1 MMDYHDIGSRVK
13 RLNPIW
19 ALGTGMDVGE
29 LSPYIRTVCLN
40 ILLEIFQREVRDDNR
55 RTISD
60 MESITDA
67 VIRNLKLKTIKER
80 NERIV
85 EGLIWSGDPRYL
97 SSFKAPFFNEET
109 GQWEEHI
116 FRYLEEEEGSS
127 IPEEQIYVYKLTEDS
142 YEMIFM
148 SHEIL
153 DELDIDIQSWVAL
166 QLIKSG
172 NYRDALDRLQRLII
186 RVRKLTKKEERLGIE
201 IKRNPKNI
209 NKYNQIIGK
218 DHRRNVD
225 NQFAEEKER
234 YMEMEKILSK
244 IIDAPELEDE
254 ISTLLDRINETREL
268 HDTLAQLV
276 IENVKTIIVIRKN
289 YYHHLWKKPRT
300 SFKESIWEDLILQ
313 KGFVNPDDMF
323 QVLIKLFSPKK
334 PLIYPLDWS
343 LEQVVTKPMVDIDT
357 EDDRNDGGEELL
369 TIPSIDWKPTAEL
382 WRSVFL
388 QLLNEGTVN
397 AESIFSDEET
407 RLQWLQNKHAVELW
421 NQFVNSTLLVS
432 KQDLLNSSDQRIR
445 LLKELIHIDK
455 RFEELLNIPIFT
467 EFIEGDYVQFKL
479 KDTRG
484 LIMTNYR
491 ILLKGGV
498 PNHA

>member
-1 MMDYHDIGSRVK
+1 M
-13 RLNPIW
+13 
-19 ALGTGMDVGE
+19 
-29 LSPYIRTVCLN
+29 
-40 ILLEIFQREVRDDNR
+40 
-55 RTISD
+55 
-60 MESITDA
+60 
-67 VIRNLKLKTIKER
+67 
-80 NERIV
+80 
-85 EGLIWSGDPRYL
+85 
-97 SSFKAPFFNEET
+97 
-109 GQWEEHI
+109 
-116 FRYLEEEEGSS
+116 
-127 IPEEQIYVYKLTEDS
+127 
-142 YEMIFM
+142 
-148 SHEIL
+148 
-153 DELDIDIQSWVAL
+153 
-166 QLIKSG
+166 
-172 NYRDALDRLQRLII
+172 
-186 RVRKLTKKEERLGIE
+186 
-201 IKRNPKNI
+201 
-209 NKYNQIIGK
+209 
-218 DHRRNVD
+218 
-225 NQFAEEKER
+225 
-234 YMEMEKILSK
+234 
-244 IIDAPELEDE
+244 
-254 ISTLLDRINETREL
+254 
-268 HDTLAQLV
+268 
-276 IENVKTIIVIRKN
+276 
-289 YYHHLWKKPRT
+289 
-300 SFKESIWEDLILQ
+300 
-313 KGFVNPDDMF
+313 
-323 QVLIKLFSPKK
+323 
-334 PLIYPLDWS
+334 
-343 LEQVVTKPMVDIDT
+343 TKPMVDIDT